1 MQGKKPEDPIEKLLR
16 DLSSDIESDR
26 QKLGGVLDKLIE
38 YGKTDPDRMVVV
50 AETVAKIGDS
60 LTKQNHLRVDAI
72 KALSR
77 RNLREEKDDSD
88 DDPFD
93 DIGTPFSARSHEN

>member
-1 MQGKKPEDPIEKLLR
+1 MQEKKSDPVENLLQ
-16 DLSSDIESDR
+16 DLKTDIESDR
-26 QKLGGVLDKLIE
+26 KKLTEVLDDLIK

-72 KALSR
+72 KALAR
-77 RNLREEKDDSD
+77 RNLREDDKGD
-88 DDPFD
+88 DDPFN
-93 DIGTPFSARSHEN
+93 DIGSAFAITKETEN